1 MCVGGPKKD
10 IVKSDDV
17 WQISSVGKK
26 TTERGRRTGE
36 VDEGKRERGI
46 HLCKKRDGKEESR
59 GEKYEVE
66 NCQDSGR
73 CSKEI

>member
-1 MCVGGPKKD
+1 M
-10 IVKSDDV
+10 
-17 WQISSVGKK
+17 GKK

-66 NCQDSGR
+66 NC
-73 CSKEI
+73 